1 MISSGLA
8 SISPLERLEALFE
21 ERVLSW
27 SCHDP
32 VSISL
37 FFSLCLPLLVFPLLS
52 PSLFAY
58 VSQLSSLLI
67 KIIPPPPGSHLALL
81 FGLLLPSRSRVSLSD
96 CYFRMKPL
104 PLASMLA
111 VGRVLSCPV

>member
-8 SISPLERLEALFE
+8 SISPLERREALFE

-37 FFSLCLPLLVFPLLS
+37 FFSLCLPLLVSPLLS
-52 PSLFAY
+52 PPLFAS
-58 VSQLSSLLI
+58 VSQLTSLLI
-67 KIIPPPPGSHLALL
+67 KIISPPPASHIALL
-81 FGLLLPSRSRVSLSD
+81 SGLLLPSRSRVSLSD
-96 CYFRMKPL
+96 CYLLMKLL
-104 PLASMLA
+104 PSAQEISF
-111 VGRVLSCPV
+111 VLSCPV